1 MRKSWAAIAILGLAA
16 SPAGAAVYKWL
27 DASGVTQYSEF
38 VPSGVEAR
46 EVRIAPSPS
55 EPAAGEEA
63 ATPEPVAEDTGPITD
78 DDLHARYARSRA
90 VQCAQV
96 RETIRVLQ
104 IKGPVWRVNDAGEE
118 VLLTNEERATEM
130 ETALKREPKY
140 CAPPVS

>member
-1 MRKSWAAIAILGLAA
+1 MRKSWAALAILGLAA

-27 DASGVTQYSEF
+27 DASGVTEYSEF
-38 VPSGVEAR
+38 APSNVEAS
-46 EVRIAPSPS
+46 EVRIAPSPR
-55 EPAAGEEA
+55 EPVAGEDA
-63 ATPEPVAEDTGPITD
+63 AAPESAAEDTGPITD
-78 DDLHARYARSRA
+78 EDLHARYARSRA

-118 VLLTNEERATEM
+118 VLLTNEERVAEM

-140 CAPPVS
+140 CPPPAS

>member
-1 MRKSWAAIAILGLAA
+1 MRKSWAALAILGLATF
-16 SPAGAAVYKWL
+16 PAGGAVYKWL

-38 VPSGVEAR
+38 APSGVEAR
-46 EVRIAPSPS
+46 EVYIAPSP
-55 EPAAGEEA
+55 G
-63 ATPEPVAEDTGPITD
+63 EPVASEDAAAPEPTAEDKGPITD
-78 DDLHARYARSRA
+78 EDLHARYARSRA

-118 VLLTNEERATEM
+118 VLLTNEERAAEM

-140 CAPPVS
+140 CPTPAS

>member
-55 EPAAGEEA
+55 EPVASEEA
-63 ATPEPVAEDTGPITD
+63 AVPEPAAEDTGPITD
-78 DDLHARYARSRA
+78 EDLHARHARSRA

-118 VLLTNEERATEM
+118 VLLTNEERAAEM
-130 ETALKREPKY
+130 QTALEREPKY
-140 CAPPVS
+140 CPPSGS